1 MKLILDF
8 LLQQD
13 ESGEALL
20 EALAGALAL
29 VAFILTLLWLVGTTN
44 PNTNQSS
51 FITYENQQEAE

>member
-1 MKLILDF
+1 MSAILQ
-8 LLQQD
+8 LLLKQD
-13 ESGEALL
+13 EAGETLL

-51 FITYENQQEAE
+51 FITYDNQQEAE